1 MKATIL
7 KSLFTIAI
15 SLSVLGATQSVAH
28 ADAVKATD
36 TTGNIT
42 GAAGTTYYQV
52 SSWSD
57 INQAYSNDT
66 SSSVYVQA
74 QSDFSQDSNL
84 GSHVYKL
91 TSGKNLT
98 IDGNDKTLNLS
109 SGATTGTGESGGGQ
123 GTVTHAFS
131 DNDNRTTAADKF
143 TLKNAT
149 LINNIDNG
157 LFQIN
162 GAANITYDN
171 VTETNSNTT
180 YNARPFFNWAG
191 SITLKGTTQFNIIG
205 GATNVIAGDGVQDIA
220 GQGYTS
226 TTGYDQ
232 NGEWIRGNASIDVY
246 DSATL
251 NFNWW
256 WDQPYWSDA
265 PTQGLGITVHDNSH
279 FYWNMNNSYMV
290 DFSQA
295 QLNCNIGNNASFI
308 ITGSKNTFA
317 PSLGTGYYQSKAINI
332 AMGDNSQF
340 SSTSGAEMQ
349 HLNSLTTGQND
360 KVAIQNLGSGRAIQS
375 LYNSQSSMSLSD
387 STDATFSGNTANI
400 IYPSNLSIS
409 LLGSGLATNASKL
422 NTPDTSTNSFTKDP
436 ISGTFTSAF
445 TSSLYS
451 STEQAILKSAKYIHW
466 YPGKAIAGFT
476 NSVADRSF
484 HVTADMLTH
493 DQNFSSPISG
503 DSAMTFGIHNSSVNT
518 PSLSL
523 SVKLT
528 NNKTPDTTQYV
539 WRNIDGSTSQPLS
552 DTPITIATLSPNQE
566 LASNIVKSTTATGS
580 DYVISFNPN
589 QGLLLQS
596 KNTIQSG
603 TFQNASMTYEI
614 TNGPT

>member
-15 SLSVLGATQSVAH
+15 SLSFLGATQSVAH

-36 TTGNIT
+36 TTGSIT
-42 GAAGTTYYQV
+42 GTAGSTYYQV

-57 INQAYSNDT
+57 VNQAYSNDT
-66 SSSVYVQA
+66 TASVYVQA
-74 QSDFSQDSNL
+74 QSDFAQDTNL
-84 GSHVYKL
+84 GKANAYKL
-91 TSGKNLT
+91 IPGKNLT
-98 IDGNDKTLNLS
+98 IDGNNKTLNLAD
-109 SGATTGTGESGGGQ
+109 GNNAATGESDGGPGY
-123 GTVTHAFS
+123 VVDHAFS
-131 DNDNRTTAADKF
+131 DNSNNTTSSDKF

-157 LFQIN
+157 LFQIK

-171 VTETNSNTT
+171 VTETNYNTQ

-205 GATNVIAGDGVQDIA
+205 GASNVVAGNGVQDIV

-226 TTGYDQ
+226 TVGADQ
-232 NGEWIRGNASIDVY
+232 NGEWIRGNATLDVY

-256 WDQPYWSDA
+256 NDQPYWSDNSN
-265 PTQGLGITVHDNSH
+265 ITVHDNAN
-279 FYWNMNNSYMV
+279 FYWNINQSWAVSFPNVPM
-290 DFSQA
+290 A
-295 QLNCNIGNNASFI
+295 WTIGNNAKFI
-308 ITGSKNTFA
+308 INGSSNAFGRTSSFRSTKFDMALGNNSTF
-317 PSLGTGYYQSKAINI
+317 
-332 AMGDNSQF
+332 
-340 SSTSGAEMQ
+340 STKSGASISSF
-349 HLNSLTTGQND
+349 NSLTTGSND
-360 KVAIQNLGSGRAIQS
+360 TINIQNLKSGPAIQS
-375 LYNSQSSMSLSD
+375 RYDSKSSILLSD
-387 STDATFSGNTANI
+387 STDATFSSNASPTISTTYPINI
-400 IYPSNLSIS
+400 SF
-409 LLGSGLATNASKL
+409 LGSGLATNASKL
-422 NTPDTSTNSFTKDP
+422 NTPDTSANSFTKEP

-451 STEQAILKSAKYIHW
+451 STEQSILKSAKYIHW

-518 PSLSL
+518 PSLAL
-523 SVKLT
+523 SVKIT

-552 DTPITIATLSPNQE
+552 STPITIATLSPNQG
-566 LASNIVKSTTATGS
+566 LASNIVKSTTDAGS
-580 DYVISFNPN
+580 DYKISFNPN

-596 KNTIQSG
+596 KNTIKAG
-603 TFQNASMTYEI
+603 TSQNASMIYEI

>member
-7 KSLFTIAI
+7 KLLFTIAT
-15 SLSVLGATQSVAH
+15 SLSFLGATQSVAH

-42 GAAGTTYYQV
+42 GTAGSTYYQV

-57 INQAYSNDT
+57 VNQAYSNDA

-98 IDGNDKTLNLS
+98 IDGNNKTLNLS

-131 DNDNRTTAADKF
+131 DYDSRTTASDKF

-149 LINNIDNG
+149 LINNVDNG

-171 VTETNSNTT
+171 VTETNSNTI

-191 SITLKGTTQFNIIG
+191 SITLEGTTQFNIIG
-205 GATNVIAGDGVQDIA
+205 GAANVIAGNGVQDIV

-226 TTGYDQ
+226 TAGADQ
-232 NGEWIRGNASIDVY
+232 NGEWIRGNATLDVY

-251 NFNWW
+251 NFNWYQ
-256 WDQPYWSDA
+256 DQPYWSD
-265 PTQGLGITVHDNSH
+265 TSNITVHDNAN
-279 FYWNMNNSYMV
+279 FYWNINQSYAVSYPNIPM
-290 DFSQA
+290 A
-295 QLNCNIGNNASFI
+295 WTIGNNAKFI
-308 ITGSKNTFA
+308 INGSSNAFGRTSSYGSTKFDVALGNNSTF
-317 PSLGTGYYQSKAINI
+317 
-332 AMGDNSQF
+332 
-340 SSTSGAEMQ
+340 STKVGASISNF
-349 HLNSLTTGQND
+349 NSLTTGQNN
-360 KVAIQNLGSGRAIQS
+360 KVVIQNLGSGRAIQS
-375 LYNSQSSMSLSD
+375 SYNSQSSMSLSD

-518 PSLSL
+518 PSLYL

-566 LASNIVKSTTATGS
+566 LASNIVKSTSGSGS
-580 DYVISFNPN
+580 DYTISFNPN
-589 QGLLLQS
+589 QGLLLQA
-596 KNTIQSG
+596 KNNIQSG
-603 TFQNASMTYEI
+603 TSQNASMIYEI